1 MVAPEDG
8 EPTVLEY
15 PVSQPVVIDGTT
27 GAVAATGADDDGG
40 LSLWLIVLLIVLL
53 IVVAVIVARLLGK
66 RRG

>member
-1 MVAPEDG
+1 
-8 EPTVLEY
+8 
-15 PVSQPVVIDGTT
+15 VVIDGTT